1 MLGRKHLIAV
11 SCLICLGWQ
20 GRSADADEAGSASSA
35 EKVPVMKELLEASR
49 VTRNAQL
56 GFNLVFE
63 QEVKGLNAALAARID
78 QDSKLGAEE
87 KEKAKTELLGKLDK
101 RMERF
106 KTLSNEK
113 VKLGE
118 IVSDVYT
125 KLYDKYFSL
134 EELKDMLAFY
144 KSPTGQKSLDVLPQL
159 TNEAVQMINQAASP
173 RLREVSAQIDQED
186 KAAK

>member
-1 MLGRKHLIAV
+1 MLGRKHIIAV
-11 SCLICLGWQ
+11 SCLISLGLQ
-20 GRSADADEAGSASSA
+20 VRSASAEEAAGGSAA
-35 EKVPVMKELLEASR
+35 EKLPVMNELLETSR

-78 QDSKLGAEE
+78 QETKLSTED
-87 KEKAKTELLGKLDK
+87 KEKAKKELLAKLDK

-106 KTLSNEK
+106 KELSNQK
-113 VKLGE
+113 VNLGK

-125 KLYDKYFSL
+125 KLYDKYFTL
-134 EELKDMLAFY
+134 QELKDMLAFY

-159 TNEAVQMINQAASP
+159 TNEAIQMINQEATP
-173 RLREVSAQIDQED
+173 KLREVSAQIDQED